1 MSIEEN
7 PRGSGFLYGLYQKRL
22 RRELAVEALPHHVAM
37 IIDGNRRWAKQRLLG
52 TAAHGHRAGAAK
64 MREFLEYD
72 GSKPILMECVV
83 SNREHVFPMVVAGKA
98 LHEQL
103 LHPKLREATEKQS

>member
-1 MSIEEN
+1 MKN
-7 PRGSGFLYGLYQKRL
+7 PDFVKLAQAMGAHAIRCSSTD
-22 RRELAVEALPHHVAM
+22 ELPE
-37 IIDGNRRWAKQRLLG
+37 
-52 TAAHGHRAGAAK
+52 K

-72 GSKPILMECVV
+72 NNKPVLLECVV

-103 LHPKLREATEKQS
+103 LHPKLSEATKQS